1 MKKEIHPKYK
11 PLKIKIGED
20 MFQTMSSCREDEILM
35 DIDFRKHPA
44 WTKKGVN
51 TANLTNQNVNA
62 FNKRF
67 AGFNFGMDATEQA

>member
-1 MKKEIHPKYK
+1 MKKDIHPKYK

-20 MFQTMSSCREDEILM
+20 MFHTMSACPQDEILM

-44 WTKKGVN
+44 WTKKGVSG
-51 TANLTNQNVNA
+51 ASDSDKNVSA

-67 AGFNFGMDATEQA
+67 AGLSLGI